1 MIRLVCFDLDDTL
14 TQEIHSVM
22 LLCMLHGRLEQL
34 MEIEKLE
41 NDGTLHWIEADYQ
54 KTALIKGLPVEKL
67 HEGFIKNLK
76 PLRNI
81 SQTVRCLKERG
92 IQAIVI
98 TAGPAQ
104 VASVAK
110 DLWDFDASYGS
121 EYEVMDGVFT
131 GRILE
136 HIGDKGKISCLQHYC
151 HMHNLLPNECIAV
164 GDGTT
169 DIPLFEYC
177 DKSIAINASDIA
189 IQKATFSIRTE
200 DISDIL
206 QFI

>member
-1 MIRLVCFDLDDTL
+1 MIKLVCFDLDDTL
-14 TQEIHSVM
+14 TQKIHSVM
-22 LLCMLHGRLEQL
+22 LLCMLHGKLEQL
-34 MEIEKLE
+34 LEIEKLE

-54 KTALIKGLPVEKL
+54 KAALIKGLPMEKL
-67 HEGFIKNLK
+67 REGFIKILK

-81 SQTVRCLKERG
+81 RQTVHRLKDCD
-92 IQAIVI
+92 IQSIVI

-104 VASVAK
+104 VARVAK
-110 DLWDFDASYGS
+110 ELWDFDASYGS
-121 EYEVMDGVFT
+121 DYEVVDGVFT

-151 HMHNLLPNECIAV
+151 HTHNLLPNECVAV

-177 DKSIAINASDIA
+177 DMSIAINASGIA
-189 IQKATFSIRTE
+189 IQKASFSIQTN
-200 DISDIL
+200 DVSGIL